1 MKVIY
6 ETRRW
11 ADDMNWCALEESLR
25 EIISQGLIQSVFQ
38 PIVDIRKQLVLGYE
52 ALSRG
57 PSDSPLYAAGVL
69 FETAERAGVQQ
80 ELEQLCRNKAVKKFR
95 GLGIEGLLF
104 VNISPQVLELPEFDL
119 DKLDTLIDEL
129 DLDPSRVVLELSER
143 YPATDMGQTL
153 KALAILKERGF
164 KIAIDDLGA
173 GYSGL
178 KLWSEVKP
186 DYVKIDRHFIRDI
199 DTDLV
204 KREFV
209 ASVVNLANGMG
220 CQLVAEGVETES
232 EYKTIHELGIPLCQ
246 GFYFG
251 KPKVH
256 PVVTNLNRS
265 RPTMENKISL
275 GKVGALATYIQP
287 VSPSTLLGDVIQRF
301 SKAGHISSIPV
312 VDDDKPIG
320 MISKW
325 SLMELFALPFG
336 RALHEKKPVKH
347 YMTQTPIVV
356 PWGEDL
362 SIVSRMLTDEE
373 DLYIRQHFIIT
384 KESKYFGVGSTRD
397 VLKRITDMKI
407 RSARYA
413 NPLTLLPGN
422 VPINEKLREM
432 EESRETYSLLYFD
445 IDNFKPLN
453 DVLGYSIGD
462 QVIQLLANT
471 LRAHLQEHKTF
482 IGHVGGDDFVVV
494 FDGVADLAE
503 ICKAV
508 QDAFVEKV
516 KSFYPPSMVTLG
528 YMDAFD
534 RNGKPQKFPLSTLSV
549 GVVQQDAPEGEL
561 LIDIS
566 TLAARAKKRAKLLV
580 SKYSVLRVSDSL
592 ANLDEM
598 QTAV

>member
-1 MKVIY
+1 
-6 ETRRW
+6 
-11 ADDMNWCALEESLR
+11 MNWCALEESLR
-25 EIISQGLIQSVFQ
+25 EIICQGSIQSVFQ

-57 PSDSPLYAAGVL
+57 PSDSPLYSAGVL
-69 FETAERAGVQQ
+69 FETAERAGLQQ
-80 ELEQLCRNKAVKKFR
+80 ELERLCRNRAAQRFKALSVD
-95 GLGIEGLLF
+95 GYLF
-104 VNISPQVLELPEFDL
+104 VNISPQVLEPPVFDL
-119 DKLDTLIDEL
+119 DKLDRLMSEL
-129 DLDPSRVVLELSER
+129 DVEATKVVLELSER

-153 KALAILKERGF
+153 KALAMLKERGF
-164 KIAIDDLGA
+164 KVAIDDLGA

-232 EYKTIHELGIPLCQ
+232 EYKTIHELGIPFCQ

-256 PVVTNLNRS
+256 PVATNLNRS
-265 RPTMENKISL
+265 RPSMENKISL
-275 GKVGALATYIQP
+275 GKVGALATYIPP
-287 VSPSTLLGDVIQRF
+287 VSPLTPLGDVAKRF
-301 SKAGHISSIPV
+301 SDAVHVSSIPV
-312 VDDDKPIG
+312 VDDEKPVG

-325 SLMELFALPFG
+325 SLMELFSLPFG
-336 RALHEKKPVKH
+336 RALHEKKAVKH

-384 KESKYFGVGSTRD
+384 KESKYHGIGSTRD

-432 EESRETYSLLYFD
+432 EESRERYSLAYFD

-462 QVIQLLANT
+462 QVIQLLANI
-471 LRAHLQEHKTF
+471 LRAHLHDQNSF
-482 IGHVGGDDFVVV
+482 IGHVGGDDFLVV
-494 FDGVADLAE
+494 FHGVNDLTE
-503 ICKAV
+503 TCHKI
-508 QDAFVEKV
+508 QQSFSQKV
-516 KSFYPPSMVTLG
+516 KSFYPSAMANAG

-534 RNGKPQKFPLSTLSV
+534 RNGEPQKFPLSTLSV
-549 GVVQQDAPEGEL
+549 GVVQQDIPEGESSL
-561 LIDIS
+561 DIS
-566 TLAARAKKRAKLLV
+566 TLAARAKKRAKLLQAKFCV
-580 SKYSVLRVSDSL
+580 MKVSDNAKDAHLSRDGL
-592 ANLDEM
+592 MRGLERAL
-598 QTAV
+598 

>member
-1 MKVIY
+1 
-6 ETRRW
+6 
-11 ADDMNWCALEESLR
+11 MNWCALEESLR
-25 EIISQGLIQSVFQ
+25 EIICQGSIQSVFQ

-57 PSDSPLYAAGVL
+57 PSDSPLYSAGVL

-80 ELEQLCRNKAVKKFR
+80 ELERLCRNKAAERFKALAID
-95 GLGIEGLLF
+95 GYLF
-104 VNISPQVLELPEFDL
+104 VNISPQVLAPPVFDL
-119 DKLDTLIDEL
+119 DKLDRLMMEL
-129 DLDPSRVVLELSER
+129 DVDASRVVLELSER

-153 KALAILKERGF
+153 KALAILKTRGF
-164 KIAIDDLGA
+164 KVAIDDLGA

-256 PVVTNLNRS
+256 PVATNLNRA
-265 RPTMENKISL
+265 RPTMENQISL
-275 GKVGALATYIQP
+275 GKVGALATYIPP
-287 VSPSTLLGDVIQRF
+287 VSPHTSLGEVSQRF
-301 SKAGHISSIPV
+301 SDAVNVSSIPV
-312 VDDDKPIG
+312 VDDDKPVG

-325 SLMELFALPFG
+325 SLMELFSLPFG
-336 RALHEKKPVKH
+336 RALHEKKPVKF

-384 KESKYFGVGSTRD
+384 KEGRYHGIGSTRD

-432 EESRETYSLLYFD
+432 EESRECYSLAYFD

-462 QVIQLLANT
+462 QVIQLLASI
-471 LRAHLQEHKTF
+471 LRAHLNDQHAF
-482 IGHVGGDDFVVV
+482 IGHVGGDDFLVV
-494 FDGVADLAE
+494 FPGVHDLTE
-503 ICKAV
+503 ICGNIQRSFSA
-508 QDAFVEKV
+508 KV
-516 KSFYPPSMVTLG
+516 TRFYPSSMVEAG
-528 YMDAFD
+528 CMDAFD
-534 RNGKPQKFPLSTLSV
+534 RNGEPQTFPLSTLSV
-549 GVVQQDAPEGEL
+549 GVVQQDMPEGESSM
-561 LIDIS
+561 DIS
-566 TLAARAKKRAKLLV
+566 TLAARAKKRAKLLQAKFCVMKV
-580 SKYSVLRVSDSL
+580 SSNSL
-592 ANLDEM
+592 EARISYGLE
-598 QTAV
+598 AAL